1 MTTSSPKAEQF
12 SGLILLTGEDKPGL
26 AHSLF
31 EALSPFSVAVVD
43 IDQIIIKERLIL
55 TVQISLNPAHQ
66 SAIEKDL
73 NSLAESL
80 QVDIAAVFSMSMIQT
95 QKPDQLTLTMK
106 SAKLHPK
113 HLSLVTKSLLA
124 TRANIEDIQRSATDP
139 FEITIKI
146 SGISKLQLT
155 EVINTVE
162 SGSDFSLTSGA

>member
-1 MTTSSPKAEQF
+1 MTTTSPNAEQF

-31 EALSPFSVAVVD
+31 EALSPFSVAVID
-43 IDQIIIKERLIL
+43 IDQIIIKDRLIL

-73 NSLAESL
+73 NSLAEFL

-95 QKPDQLTLTMK
+95 QKPDQLRLTMK
-106 SAKLHPK
+106 SEKMHPK
-113 HLSLVTKSLLA
+113 YLSLVTKSLLA
-124 TRANIEDIQRSATDP
+124 TGANIEDIQRSATDP
-139 FEITIKI
+139 FEITIEI

-155 EVINTVE
+155 EVIDTVE
-162 SGSDFSLTSGA
+162 SGTDFSLISGV